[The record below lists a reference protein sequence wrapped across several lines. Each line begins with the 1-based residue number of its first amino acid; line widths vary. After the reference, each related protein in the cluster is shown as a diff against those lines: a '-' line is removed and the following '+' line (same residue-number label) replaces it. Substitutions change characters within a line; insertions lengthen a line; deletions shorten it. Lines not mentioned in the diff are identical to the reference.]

1 MMYALDANSIV
12 YYFKGMGRVA
22 ERLLQTPPREIALPV
37 VVLYELEVGIAK
49 SLSPERRRAQLDELA
64 AQVQLLPLGL
74 AEARTAARIRA
85 DLERA
90 GQPIGPLDNL
100 IAGIA
105 LTHGA
110 TLVTHNVKEF
120 RRIARLAVEDW
131 F

>member
-1 MMYALDANSIV
+1 MYTLDSNSIV

-22 ERLLQTPPREIALPV
+22 ERLLETPPQEIALSI

-49 SLSPERRRAQLDELA
+49 SMYPERRRAQLEELV
-64 AQVQLLPLGL
+64 AQVRLLPLGV

-85 DLERA
+85 DLERV

-120 RRIARLAVEDW
+120 GRIERLAVEDW
-131 F
+131 Y

>member
-1 MMYALDANSIV
+1 MYALDANSIV